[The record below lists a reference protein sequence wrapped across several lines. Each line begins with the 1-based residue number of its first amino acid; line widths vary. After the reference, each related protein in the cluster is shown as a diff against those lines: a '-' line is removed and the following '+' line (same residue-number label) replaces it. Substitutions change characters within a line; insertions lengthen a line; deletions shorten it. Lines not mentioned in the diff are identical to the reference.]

1 MTINI
6 SYICVCLSVT
16 TMYSKMNI
24 FLNQVRVAHA
34 WFLEIVFVCTSVY
47 VAPEAIDNQWHDMV
61 LYRMCVIG

>member
-16 TMYSKMNI
+16 TVYSKTNV
-24 FLNQVRVAHA
+24 FLNQVRAAHA
-34 WFLEIVFVCTSVY
+34 WFLEIVFVGMSVC

-61 LYRMCVIG
+61 LYRTCVIG